1 MFFELILGE
10 MSDMTG
16 YLIPQLSPKREK
28 DSLYNSRNTT
38 HVASISGI
46 YLNYRKHLHKK
57 RIQLLQDW
65 FGTPAW
71 PPFHCFGTPIWPPWR
86 RVKTLYHVSPSARH
100 TRGHFCLSRVSLG
113 LRKKRGC
120 TWSIN
125 KTKDMYCI
133 VSLAAGCEGD
143 HVLQGWAPFDTSQW
157 LIGLPCL
164 NKHDF
169 DFDVIV
175 PVFCN
180 LKMPFSSTTMH
191 FL

>member
-133 VSLAAGCEGD
+133 VSLAA
-143 HVLQGWAPFDTSQW
+143 
-157 LIGLPCL
+157 
-164 NKHDF
+164 
-169 DFDVIV
+169 
-175 PVFCN
+175 VFCMSRN
-180 LKMPFSSTTMH
+180 GALRDIQKTAAREIMYCRAGP
-191 FL
+191 LLIPANGW

>member
-65 FGTPAW
+65 FGTPK
-71 PPFHCFGTPIWPPWR
+71 WPPWR
-86 RVKTLYHVSPSARH
+86 RVKTFYHVSPSARH

-113 LRKKRGC
+113 LGKKRGC

-133 VSLAAGCEGD
+133 VSLAAVFWMSRNGALRDIQKTAAREIMYCRAGP
-143 HVLQGWAPFDTSQW
+143 LLIPANGW
-157 LIGLPCL
+157 
-164 NKHDF
+164 
-169 DFDVIV
+169 
-175 PVFCN
+175 
-180 LKMPFSSTTMH
+180 
-191 FL
+191 